1 MKSYFRFA
9 GVFACLCAAQAHESW
24 APHTHTLDQQHSDAF
39 VMCAA
44 GFVAMTAGLALFRM
58 LGKRRRLKSAG
69 ITSVVSQK

>member
-24 APHTHTLDQQHSDAF
+24 APHTHAFDHQHSDLF
-39 VMCAA
+39 VLCAA
-44 GFVAMTAGLALFRM
+44 GFVVMSAGLALFRM